1 MNVKI
6 VIIKHKFLSIF
17 RCQHMKLVFFIAII
31 LFFAAEFIYE
41 NSFLLCVLHT
51 RLVYNNFKSMFNKKN
66 SHEENVK
73 HYNSHPH

>member
-1 MNVKI
+1 MN
-6 VIIKHKFLSIF
+6 
-17 RCQHMKLVFFIAII
+17 LVFFIAII

-41 NSFLLCVLHT
+41 NSFLLCVLHI

-66 SHEENVK
+66 SHEENVN

>member
-1 MNVKI
+1 
-6 VIIKHKFLSIF
+6 
-17 RCQHMKLVFFIAII
+17 MKLVFFIAII

-41 NSFLLCVLHT
+41 NSSLLCVLHI
-51 RLVYNNFKSMFNKKN
+51 RLVYNNIKSMVNKKN